1 MPILGFSILVQIA
14 CAVHC
19 VRGHR
24 NSMWLMVIIFLSL
37 PGCLAYAIFEIL
49 PGLAGRREVRM
60 ARATAVRKLN
70 PDREVRRAREALEV
84 ADTAANRTVLGDA
97 LAEQGEWG
105 EAVLQY
111 RAAIA
116 RVPGGG
122 DRAAQLRLARA
133 ELESGN
139 DKAARTL
146 LEALPP
152 SASGAE
158 TDRAALL
165 LARALEGCG
174 ETARALALYE
184 DLGRRMAG
192 CEAQCRQAGL
202 LIAQGRRPEAL
213 EPLTEV
219 ERRLK
224 RLDRMERAKDSQ
236 MYDWAARTLAELR
249 AG

>member
-1 MPILGFSILVQIA
+1 MPILGLSILVQIA

-37 PGCLAYAIFEIL
+37 PGCIAYAIFEIL
-49 PGLAGRREVRM
+49 PGLSGRREVRM
-60 ARATAVRKLN
+60 ARVAAVRRLD

-84 ADTAANRTVLGDA
+84 ADTAANRTALGDA
-97 LAEQGEWG
+97 LADNGEWR
-105 EAVLQY
+105 EAAAQY

-122 DRAAQLRLARA
+122 DRAARLKLARA

-139 DKAARTL
+139 DKEARAL

-152 SASGAE
+152 SGSGAE
-158 TDRAALL
+158 TDRSALL

-174 ETARALALYE
+174 ETARALAMYE

-202 LIAQGRRPEAL
+202 LIAEGRRAEAL
-213 EPLTEV
+213 DPLAEV

-224 RLDRMERAKDSQ
+224 RLDRMERAKDAP

-249 AG
+249 GA